1 MQRFKSSLQAQRF
14 LSAHAFIYGH
24 FHPRR
29 HRMAANRYRASRAM
43 AFKVWQQETCTQWWD
58 NHVLDPRSRFKR
70 DGNRLS

>member
-29 HRMAANRYRASRAM
+29 HRMAANRYRSSRAK
-43 AFKVWQQETCTQWWD
+43 AFKVWQQETCA
-58 NHVLDPRSRFKR
+58 HVVA
-70 DGNRLS
+70 